1 MVQEFINR
9 QFYNLFSFTYIF
21 GLTLYGTIGF
31 DSIDEICAMFLFLLL
46 IYGVFKSS
54 DWYVNKAFLI
64 VTFFF
69 VFYVCYSFYINSN
82 TVKAIFSDLIVQF
95 KPYLAFFGAYYLA
108 PQFSESQKKILKDLT
123 LIVLFFMFCIGIYSL
138 KEANVFKQTVGLV
151 AYFAAIVTS
160 SSLLYLFCS
169 TGNKK
174 DKVIFFLLLAIGIF
188 SARSKFYGF
197 FILAGVCL
205 LFTKHLSTLRLN
217 FKTISLICFCII
229 GMFVVSWSKMRL
241 YFGIGDSLES
251 VPEGFIARAMLY
263 VTFPEI
269 LKDYFPFGSGFA
281 SFGSYASGVY
291 YSDIYAQYGLE
302 NVKGMTKLN
311 YSYIADTY
319 YPCLAQFGIV
329 GILLYFSFFFYVV
342 KKALDLY
349 KQTMCEKY
357 FIIPFLIIGYLLVEN
372 IADATFTGHRGFFVM
387 MFLGLVLSEAK
398 YYLKEKVDNRSV

>member
-1 MVQEFINR
+1 
-9 QFYNLFSFTYIF
+9 
-21 GLTLYGTIGF
+21 
-31 DSIDEICAMFLFLLL
+31 
-46 IYGVFKSS
+46 
-54 DWYVNKAFLI
+54 
-64 VTFFF
+64 
-69 VFYVCYSFYINSN
+69 
-82 TVKAIFSDLIVQF
+82 
-95 KPYLAFFGAYYLA
+95 
-108 PQFSESQKKILKDLT
+108 
-123 LIVLFFMFCIGIYSL
+123 
-138 KEANVFKQTVGLV
+138 
-151 AYFAAIVTS
+151 
-160 SSLLYLFCS
+160 
-169 TGNKK
+169 
-174 DKVIFFLLLAIGIF
+174 
-188 SARSKFYGF
+188 
-197 FILAGVCL
+197 
-205 LFTKHLSTLRLN
+205 
-217 FKTISLICFCII
+217 
-229 GMFVVSWSKMRL
+229 MFVVSWSKMRL

-357 FIIPFLIIGYLLVEN
+357 FIIPFLII
-372 IADATFTGHRGFFVM
+372 
-387 MFLGLVLSEAK
+387 
-398 YYLKEKVDNRSV
+398 